1 MSERLKRL
9 HELDVQIAESRAR
22 IVRQK
27 QYIAELVRNDC
38 NAAATKSLLSEA
50 ECLLRLMTAQR
61 KLVERS
67 LRALTP

>member
-1 MSERLKRL
+1 MSKGLKRL

-38 NAAATKSLLSEA
+38 NAVASKALLSEE

-61 KLVERS
+61 TLVERS